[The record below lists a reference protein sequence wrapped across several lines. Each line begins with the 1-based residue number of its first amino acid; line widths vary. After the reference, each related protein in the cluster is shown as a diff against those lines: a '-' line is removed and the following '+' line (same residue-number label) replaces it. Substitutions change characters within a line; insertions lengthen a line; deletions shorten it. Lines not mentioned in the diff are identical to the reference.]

1 MFEKIISIYHSYFYV
16 SNNSCFVTSIYSI
29 INEICLGD
37 TFIFNKSVRENI
49 TLSTQTDLTR
59 LERVIKDALL
69 DDFINKLSAGME
81 TILGDERL

>member
-1 MFEKIISIYHSYFYV
+1 MLFKLIS
-16 SNNSCFVTSIYSI
+16 FVPQ
-29 INEICLGD
+29 D

-69 DDFINKLSAGME
+69 DDFINKLSEGME
-81 TILGDERL
+81 TILGDERV

>member
-1 MFEKIISIYHSYFYV
+1 LIS
-16 SNNSCFVTSIYSI
+16 FVPQ
-29 INEICLGD
+29 D

-69 DDFINKLSAGME
+69 DDFINKLSAVME

>member
-1 MFEKIISIYHSYFYV
+1 MMITQEVYIYGKEIRDISSELLFKLIS
-16 SNNSCFVTSIYSI
+16 FVPQ
-29 INEICLGD
+29 D

-69 DDFINKLSAGME
+69 DDFINKLSEGME
-81 TILGDERL
+81 TILGDERV